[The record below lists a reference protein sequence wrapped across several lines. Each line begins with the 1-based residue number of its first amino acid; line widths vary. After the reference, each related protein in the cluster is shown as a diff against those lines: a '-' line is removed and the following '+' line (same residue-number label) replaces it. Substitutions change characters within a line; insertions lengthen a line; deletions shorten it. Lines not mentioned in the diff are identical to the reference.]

1 MERHCGVLHGLMNQK
16 VVKEVSRY
24 AWGEDSGI
32 IQSVQFIYYT
42 NKLNPALTD
51 PSVSN
56 FISPKSN
63 VSKCGRAIA
72 ILIKQSGRRFLQSNY
87 FLNNLSFIQL
97 HLCFTWTGI
106 SYTTCIAERLSS
118 RLNINYLF
126 FLFAVVSHSSTQGQR
141 RVRIRRESISYSCLF
156 ILLSLV
162 A

>member
-1 MERHCGVLHGLMNQK
+1 MITQIVRGEPGLEFGEHGWAVEGRVPSHQPSCIVNWFNLPRPHTYKPILVLSQLTNYEFMERHCGVLHGLINQK

-63 VSKCGRAIA
+63 MSKCGRAIA
-72 ILIKQSGRRFLQSNY
+72 ILIKQSGRRFLRSNY
-87 FLNNLSFIQL
+87 S
-97 HLCFTWTGI
+97 
-106 SYTTCIAERLSS
+106 
-118 RLNINYLF
+118 
-126 FLFAVVSHSSTQGQR
+126 
-141 RVRIRRESISYSCLF
+141 
-156 ILLSLV
+156 
-162 A
+162 